1 MDRHWLEVIDHLQ
14 TVSAR
19 GLGVAAH
26 EDFKAILPSVV
37 PYGEIG
43 SHEPEFFQGL
53 VIHKG
58 LYEQIEPSFL
68 QEFLSRAKPT
78 FANEVFIVLRTD
90 GPPLKLRNSNIHL
103 GALRDIAQWAARQT
117 GTERGGLRLSADAA
131 LAGMA
136 EFIVQNLAKPLEPAR
151 PGSSIAIAETAERI
165 NDTAWFW
172 ADDSGKTAE
181 LFAVPRLH
189 DTYPDL
195 ADATLDY
202 VLRLSPERIIQRRS
216 AVPELRLLDGR
227 PESFKAYN
235 SFFNLT
241 GNLQTGRVCPSIRFN
256 DDRTRFLGEYSGNAL
271 RFRYGGRRQVVDV
284 EDAITHCSI
293 DEQPE
298 RIVFSH
304 TSVIEARPLIGRR
317 RRVCNLT
324 YRYSLWKARPAIEV
338 EAEIT
343 TLPGITLQDV
353 QLSTAFDQLSSGGNF
368 DSAVV
373 GVEGRYERRAPTGEP
388 ATKLHIGGADYLG
401 ISETGAVP
409 GFAHGFHVRLRN
421 GSQLGDIIAEGSR
434 SGRYHWI
441 YPRYFLGRIAPQE
454 TRSVTEDRL
463 LTGGGY
469 YREPDIYRRVLE
481 DAVKNG
487 NVDPSMS
494 YDIGAE
500 LNAVALTLLFSKQGR
515 YRSTPARERL
525 DALKEW
531 YDRHLGIYIETHRP
545 DEPGAGE
552 PAFIRGLSFV
562 ILSLDCMIRAFGWQ
576 QYGALLSSCVALLLR
591 LEWAVEG
598 GRGETVFS
606 VPQSPE
612 LDCHCAALLALARAA
627 VYGDPGNRIS
637 QAIHRALRG
646 TLIFLASAE
655 QYGHPSLSFESL
667 WVRSRTGVPPQDGG
681 FWVFKLGLALRA
693 FNAIRQVHAAGLL
706 PLDSEILAYMN
717 ELTEVARRGLFAALR
732 REGDTIEVL
741 TSARSGETN
750 SETQPWAALGLVPAV
765 EWELYGRPPDTDLQV
780 STPSE
785 PAATS
790 HMPASRG
797 KFDRAAPPLQ
807 VEWQCT
813 GATLER
819 LSSRVAASWAE
830 LGETKPHWSV
840 LSHDE
845 YLPARIA
852 STEDQFFASGHV
864 DRDWLVATL
873 ARAGRKPG
881 DFTTV
886 LEYGCGLGRVTNH
899 LAECFTR
906 VIARDISRPHL
917 AHAQARSA
925 NAGLTNIDYGLAMPP
940 DFGMA
945 QPFDLWFSV
954 IVLQHNPP
962 PIMAAIL
969 RRALKSLVPR
979 GLAVFQIPTYARQY
993 RFDID
998 SYLESTPTPGV
1009 FEMHCLPQSA
1019 VSAIAH
1025 EADCRVREVIEDSSI
1040 GDPEW
1045 TSNVIVLEK

>member
-1 MDRHWLEVIDHLQ
+1 MDKHWLDVSDHLQ
-14 TVSAR
+14 TVSPR

-43 SHEPEFFQGL
+43 SHKPEFFQGL

-68 QEFLSRAKPT
+68 QEFLSRAEPT

-90 GPPLKLRNSNIHL
+90 GPPLKLRNIHL

-117 GTERGGLRLSADAA
+117 GTEGAELRLSADAA

-136 EFIVQNLAKPLEPAR
+136 EFVVQNLAKPLDPTR
-151 PGSSIAIAETAERI
+151 PGSSIAIAETAERT

-181 LFAVPRLH
+181 LFAVPRLR
-189 DTYPDL
+189 DTYPHL
-195 ADATLDY
+195 ADAALDY

-216 AVPELRLLDGR
+216 AVPELRLVAGR

-241 GNLQTGRVCPSIRFN
+241 GNLKTGRVCPSIRFN
-256 DDRTRFLGEYSGNAL
+256 DDRTRFLGEYNGNAL

-304 TSVIEARPLIGRR
+304 TSAIEARPLIGRR
-317 RRVCNLT
+317 RHVCNLT

-343 TLPGITLQDV
+343 TLPGVTLQDV
-353 QLSTAFDQLSSGGNF
+353 QLSTAFDQLTSGGNF

-373 GVEGRYERRAPTGEP
+373 GVEGRYERRAPIGEP
-388 ATKLHIGGADYLG
+388 ATKLHIGRADYLG
-401 ISETGAVP
+401 INETRVVP
-409 GFAHGFHVRLRN
+409 GFAHGFHVRFHN
-421 GSQLGDIIAEGSR
+421 GSELGDIVAEGSR
-434 SGRYHWI
+434 SGRFHWI
-441 YPRYFLGRIAPQE
+441 YPRYSLGRLAPQE
-454 TRSVTEDRL
+454 TRSISEDRL

-481 DAVKNG
+481 DASKNG
-487 NVDPSMS
+487 NIDPSMS

-500 LNAVALTLLFSKQGR
+500 LNAVAVTLLFSKQGR
-515 YRSTPARERL
+515 YRSAPAPERL
-525 DALKEW
+525 EALKEW
-531 YDRHLGIYIETHRP
+531 YDRHLAIYVEAHRP
-545 DEPGAGE
+545 DEPGAGA
-552 PAFIRGLSFV
+552 PVFIRGLSFV
-562 ILSLDCMIRAFGWQ
+562 ILSLDCMLRAFGSE
-576 QYGALLSSCVALLLR
+576 QYGALLSSSVALLLR
-591 LEWAVEG
+591 LECAVEG

-606 VPQSPE
+606 VPQPPE
-612 LDCHCAALLALARAA
+612 LDCHCSALLALARAA
-627 VYGDPGNRIS
+627 VHGDPGHRIS
-637 QAIHRALRG
+637 QAIHRALQG
-646 TLIFLASAE
+646 TLILVASAE
-655 QYGHPSLSFESL
+655 QYGHPSPSFESL
-667 WVRSRTGVPPQDGG
+667 WIRSRAGIPPQDGG
-681 FWVFKLGLALRA
+681 FWVFKLGVALRA

-706 PLDSEILAYMN
+706 SLDGKVLAYMN
-717 ELTEVARRGLFAALR
+717 ELAEVARRGLFAVLR
-732 REGDTIEVL
+732 REGDAIEVL

-765 EWELYGRPPDTDLQV
+765 EWELYGRPPGTDLQV

-790 HMPASRG
+790 HMPASSG

-813 GATLER
+813 EATLER

-845 YLPARIA
+845 YLPSRIA
-852 STEDQFFASGHV
+852 STEEQFFASGHV

-899 LAECFTR
+899 LAGCFTR
-906 VIARDISRPHL
+906 VMARDISRAHL
-917 AHAQARSA
+917 AHARARSA
-925 NAGLTNIDYGLAMPP
+925 NAGLTNIEYDLATPP
-940 DFGMA
+940 DLGMA
-945 QPFDLWFSV
+945 EPFDLWFSV

-993 RFDID
+993 RFEID
-998 SYLESTPTPGV
+998 SYLESAPTPGA

-1019 VSAIAH
+1019 VFAIAH
-1025 EADCRVREVIEDSSI
+1025 EADCRIREVIEDSSI
-1040 GDPEW
+1040 GDPDW
-1045 TSNVIVLEK
+1045 VSNVIVLEK

>member
-1 MDRHWLEVIDHLQ
+1 MEEIDLLQ
-14 TVSAR
+14 TVSPR
-19 GLGVAAH
+19 SLGDAAH

-43 SHEPEFFQGL
+43 SHAPESFNGL

-68 QEFLSRAKPT
+68 QEFPSPPKAA
-78 FANEVFIVLRTD
+78 FANEVFVVLRTD
-90 GPPLKLRNSNIHL
+90 GTALKSRNVHL
-103 GALRDIAQWAARQT
+103 GALREIAQWAARQA

-131 LAGMA
+131 LADMA

-151 PGSSIAIAETAERI
+151 PGSPIAIAETAERI

-181 LFAVPRLH
+181 LFAVPRLR

-195 ADATLDY
+195 ADAALDY

-241 GNLQTGRVCPSIRFN
+241 GNLKTGRVCPSIRFN
-256 DDRTRFLGEYSGNAL
+256 DDRTRFLGEYNGNAL

-293 DEQPE
+293 DERPE

-304 TSVIEARPLIGRR
+304 SSAIEARPLIGRR
-317 RRVCNLT
+317 RHVCNLT

-353 QLSTAFDQLSSGGNF
+353 QLSTAFDQLTSGGNF

-373 GVEGRYERRAPTGEP
+373 GVEGRYERRAPIGEP
-388 ATKLHIGGADYLG
+388 ATKLHIGSADYLG
-401 ISETGAVP
+401 ISETRAVP
-409 GFAHGFHVRLRN
+409 GFAHGFHVRFRN
-421 GSQLGDIIAEGSR
+421 GSELGDIVAEGSR
-434 SGRYHWI
+434 SGRFHWI
-441 YPRYFLGRIAPQE
+441 YPRYSLGRLAPQE
-454 TRSVTEDRL
+454 TRSISEDRL

-469 YREPDIYRRVLE
+469 YREPDFYRHVLE
-481 DAVKNG
+481 GASQNG
-487 NVDPSMS
+487 NIDPSMS

-500 LNAVALTLLFSKQGR
+500 LNAVAVTLLFSKQGR
-515 YRSTPARERL
+515 YRSAPAPERL
-525 DALKEW
+525 EALKEW
-531 YDRHLGIYIETHRP
+531 YDRHLAIYVEAHRP
-545 DEPGAGE
+545 EEPGAGA
-552 PAFIRGLSFV
+552 PVFIRGLSFV
-562 ILSLDCMIRAFGWQ
+562 ILSLDCMIRAFGSEP
-576 QYGALLSSCVALLLR
+576 YGALLSSCVALLLR

-606 VPQSPE
+606 VPQPPE

-627 VYGDPGNRIS
+627 VHGDPGNRIS

-646 TLIFLASAE
+646 TLILLASAE
-655 QYGHPSLSFESL
+655 QYGHPGLSLESL
-667 WVRSRTGVPPQDGG
+667 WIRSRTGIPPQDGG
-681 FWVFKLGLALRA
+681 FWVYKLGVALRA

-706 PLDSEILAYMN
+706 PLDGMILAYMN
-717 ELTEVARRGLFAALR
+717 ELAEVARRGLFAALR
-732 REGDTIEVL
+732 REGNAMEVL

-765 EWELYGRPPDTDLQV
+765 EWELYGRPPDTDLQL
-780 STPSE
+780 SMPSE
-785 PAATS
+785 PAAPS
-790 HMPASRG
+790 NMSASSGR
-797 KFDRAAPPLQ
+797 FDRAAPPLQ

-813 GATLER
+813 EATLER
-819 LSSRVAASWAE
+819 LAARIAASCAE

-840 LSHDE
+840 LSREE
-845 YLPARIA
+845 YLPSLIA
-852 STEDQFFASGHV
+852 CTEDQFFASGHV

-873 ARAGRKPG
+873 ARAGRKRG

-886 LEYGCGLGRVTNH
+886 IECGAALGR
-899 LAECFTR
+899 
-906 VIARDISRPHL
+906 P
-917 AHAQARSA
+917 
-925 NAGLTNIDYGLAMPP
+925 
-940 DFGMA
+940 
-945 QPFDLWFSV
+945 
-954 IVLQHNPP
+954 
-962 PIMAAIL
+962 
-969 RRALKSLVPR
+969 
-979 GLAVFQIPTYARQY
+979 
-993 RFDID
+993 
-998 SYLESTPTPGV
+998 
-1009 FEMHCLPQSA
+1009 
-1019 VSAIAH
+1019 
-1025 EADCRVREVIEDSSI
+1025 
-1040 GDPEW
+1040 
-1045 TSNVIVLEK
+1045 

>member
-1 MDRHWLEVIDHLQ
+1 MDKHWLDVIDHLR
-14 TVSAR
+14 TEFPR

-26 EDFKAILPSVV
+26 EDFRAILSSVV
-37 PYGEIG
+37 PYSEIR
-43 SHEPEFFQGL
+43 SYEPEFFHGL

-58 LYEQIEPSFL
+58 LYEQIEPFFL

-90 GPPLKLRNSNIHL
+90 GTALKLRNIHL
-103 GALRDIAQWAARQT
+103 GTLREIAQWAARQT
-117 GTERGGLRLSADAA
+117 GTESAELRLCADAV
-131 LAGMA
+131 LGGMA
-136 EFIVQNLAKPLEPAR
+136 KFIVQNLAKPLDPTRPA
-151 PGSSIAIAETAERI
+151 SSIAIAETAERI

-181 LFAVPRLH
+181 LFAVPRLR
-189 DTYPDL
+189 DAYPEL

-235 SFFNLT
+235 SFFHLT
-241 GNLQTGRVCPSIRFN
+241 GNLKLGRVCPSIRFN

-271 RFRYGGRRQVVDV
+271 RFRYRGRRQVVDV

-298 RIVFSH
+298 RIIFSH
-304 TSVIEARPLIGRR
+304 TSAIEGRPLIGRR
-317 RRVCNLT
+317 RPVCNLT
-324 YRYSLWKARPAIEV
+324 YRYSLWKARPAVEV

-353 QLSTAFDQLSSGGNF
+353 HLSTALDQLSSGGGF
-368 DSAVV
+368 DSVV
-373 GVEGRYERRAPTGEP
+373 IGVGGQYERHAPRGEP
-388 ATKLHIGGADYLG
+388 ATRLHVGAADYLG
-401 ISETGAVP
+401 ISETVVP
-409 GFAHGFHVRLRN
+409 GFAHGFHMRFRN
-421 GSQLGDIIAEGSR
+421 GNELGDITAEGSR
-434 SGRYHWI
+434 SGRFHWI
-441 YPRYFLGRIAPQE
+441 YSRYSLGRIEPQQ
-454 TRSVTEDRL
+454 TRSISEDRL

-481 DAVKNG
+481 GTTTNG
-487 NVDPSMS
+487 NIDPSMS

-500 LNAVALTLLFSKQGR
+500 LNAVAVTLLFSKQGR
-515 YRSTPARERL
+515 YRSAPAPERL

-531 YDRHLGIYIETHRP
+531 YDRHLGIYVEAHRP
-545 DEPGAGE
+545 DKPGAGA
-552 PAFIRGLSFV
+552 PVFIRGLSFV
-562 ILSLDCMIRAFGWQ
+562 ILSLDCMIRAFGSEP
-576 QYGALLSSCVALLLR
+576 YGALLSSCVSLLLR
-591 LEWAVEG
+591 LQFEVEG

-612 LDCHCAALLALARAA
+612 LDCHCSALLALARAA

-637 QAIHRALRG
+637 QAIHRALQG
-646 TLIFLASAE
+646 TLILHASAE
-655 QYGHPSLSFESL
+655 QYGQPGLSFQSL
-667 WVRSRTGVPPQDGG
+667 WIRSHAGVPPQDGG

-706 PLDSEILAYMN
+706 SLDGTTLAYLN
-717 ELTEVARRGLFAALR
+717 ELTDVARSGLFTALR
-732 REGDTIEVL
+732 REGETIEVL

-765 EWELYGRPPDTDLQV
+765 EWELYGRPPETDLEL
-780 STPSE
+780 SAPAE

-790 HMPASRG
+790 HAPASGGR
-797 KFDRAAPPLQ
+797 FDRAAPPLQ
-807 VEWQCT
+807 VDWQCT
-813 GATLER
+813 GTTLER
-819 LSSRVAASWAE
+819 LSARVAASWAE

-845 YLPARIA
+845 YLPSRIA
-852 STEDQFFASGHV
+852 GSEEEFFASGRV

-906 VIARDISRPHL
+906 VIARDISGPHL
-917 AHAQARSA
+917 GHARARSA
-925 NAGLTNIDYGLAMPP
+925 EIGLTNIDYGLALPP

-945 QPFDLWFSV
+945 QPFDLWFSF

-969 RRALKSLVPR
+969 RLALKWLVPR

-993 RFDID
+993 RFEID
-998 SYLESTPTPGV
+998 SYLESAPTPGA
-1009 FEMHCLPQSA
+1009 FELHCLPQSA
-1019 VSAIAH
+1019 VFAIAH
-1025 EADCRVREVIEDSSI
+1025 EADCRIREVFEDSSI
-1040 GDPEW
+1040 GEPDW
-1045 TSNVIVLEK
+1045 VSNVIVLEK